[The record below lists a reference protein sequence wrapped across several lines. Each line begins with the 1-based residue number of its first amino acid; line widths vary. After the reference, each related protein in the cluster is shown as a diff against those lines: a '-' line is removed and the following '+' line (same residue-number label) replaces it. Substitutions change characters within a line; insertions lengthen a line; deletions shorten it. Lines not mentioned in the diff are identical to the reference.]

1 MQHGS
6 APPWCFVLFTV
17 EQMSRKNLNEGQVS
31 KVVFLAVFQDT
42 CNEGHSQGLSRA
54 LEATAAEMEPVPR
67 VAGTEGPRAGGRAAP
82 AVSAGSPLVAGDQPG
97 CPSELRNRE

>member
-31 KVVFLAVFQDT
+31 KVVFLVVFQDT

-54 LEATAAEMEPVPR
+54 LEATAAEMEPVPC
-67 VAGTEGPRAGGRAAP
+67 VAGTEGRWMGCTCGVCWVPPGGRRP
-82 AVSAGSPLVAGDQPG
+82 ARLSL
-97 CPSELRNRE
+97 